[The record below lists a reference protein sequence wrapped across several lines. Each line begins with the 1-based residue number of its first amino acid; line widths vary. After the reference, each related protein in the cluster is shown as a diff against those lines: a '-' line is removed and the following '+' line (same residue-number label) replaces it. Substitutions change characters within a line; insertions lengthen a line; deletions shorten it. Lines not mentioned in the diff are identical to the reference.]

1 MARTYLTT
9 GLPNLKEEYSEEVLA
24 AKFSAHLNQLRKA
37 MQERNAEEA
46 EETQALNELRQ
57 SELENIRNGLQ
68 PLYTN
73 EEIII
78 QEQEVK
84 ATYDNQAHI
93 DEVRKVMKY
102 QQWLKEYGT
111 SFTQLYQIKE
121 DHEKRGESEK
131 LVLTEIDLAENKD
144 ILTDTQYN
152 KMNADPDGKLKEL
165 ALKVETD
172 EEDFALVMTEYH
184 LPNSDPQF
192 KAQLSFDEDTLA
204 ELNAEKLKR
213 IFEFCER
220 YGLST
225 ADMSVRYAYDGS
237 IDVDEELH
245 IRQERIE
252 EMTAQAK
259 ELIAKGALER
269 DETEIKAVEERTATL
284 QKEYDDIVA
293 ANGGVVPEGLSM
305 DDVSPDLPITED
317 SELLA
322 EQQGTPLQEVENQ
335 QGMSADEIA
344 TAQQQQTTAAPTAAP
359 APTPAPTAA
368 APANNNVMTQQKAEK
383 AFEEWIGTEKGLNK
397 RKGLSYYKRHTGFF
411 GKGWAE
417 FIVYPSEDKDNL
429 RDDGRRDK
437 DDRHAKWNY
446 AFKLFVRVDENGK
459 LNLAYRTPNSKRMDE
474 DIIGG
479 IAGQLKDFG
488 YKSVNFPNGI
498 PDQEKGMWRK
508 CLAEKGIVPLGIGL
522 DRSKAEGMLKAAK
535 EKLSAEEFSDF
546 KYRLGKQMDKRN
558 KDKGKVVDASE
569 QAFIDG
575 LLNSHKYAAFTDGYA
590 LGIKGE
596 MKKILRSK
604 DPMEGAIKKIA
615 AFKAL
620 SLLFEIYQDNVERGI
635 NFADNPKLTLGHH
648 PLSSEEKEFLR
659 SFANPQKMSVPDMN
673 SLYLFLHKRIQPDV
687 KKEMYAD
694 LIKEKYSRYNVARR
708 AAPVVVKDIYN
719 SARNMFEAINEE
731 LQVKGIEELGPIKA
745 YNVSLEY
752 DDFLLNY
759 APEYERRNPQQQ
771 QTPPTRQAAG
781 ATAERADASAEEQ
794 TSNAHRSTINPAL
807 VQRKNVHSN

>member
-9 GLPNLKEEYSEEVLA
+9 GLPDLKEEYSEEALA
-24 AKFSAHLNQLRKA
+24 AKFSTHLNQLRNE
-37 MQERNAEEA
+37 MQERNEEEA
-46 EETQALNELRQ
+46 EALQSLAELKQ
-57 SELENIRNGLQ
+57 SELKNIRSGLQ
-68 PLYTN
+68 PLYTA
-73 EEIII
+73 EEIAAE
-78 QEQEVK
+78 EQKIK
-84 ATYDNQAHI
+84 ATDNQAQL
-93 DEVRKVMKY
+93 DEVREVMKY

-121 DHEKRGESEK
+121 EHEKRGESEK

-152 KMNADPDGKLKEL
+152 KMNADPDGRLKEL
-165 ALKVETD
+165 ALKVEAG
-172 EEDFALVMTEYH
+172 EEDFAIVFTEYH
-184 LPNSDPQF
+184 QPNSDPQF

-237 IDVDEELH
+237 IDVDEELR
-245 IRQERIE
+245 IRQDRIE
-252 EMTAQAK
+252 ELTAQAK
-259 ELIAKGALER
+259 ELIEKEALAR
-269 DETEIKAVEERTATL
+269 DETEAKAVEERNKEL
-284 QKEYDDIVA
+284 QKEYETIVA
-293 ANGGVVPEGLSM
+293 ANGGIVPEGLSM

-317 SELLA
+317 SELL
-322 EQQGTPLQEVENQ
+322 QEMQ
-335 QGMSADEIA
+335 TGGIA
-344 TAQQQQTTAAPTAAP
+344 AMQQQAAT
-359 APTPAPTAA
+359 APTPAPTATPTPAPTA
-368 APANNNVMTQQKAEK
+368 APATGNVLTQQKAEK
-383 AFEEWIGTEKGLNK
+383 QFEEWIGTSKGLNK
-397 RKGLSYYKRHTGFF
+397 SKGLSYWKRHTGLF

-437 DDRHAKWNY
+437 DNRHPKWNY
-446 AFKLFVRVDENGK
+446 SFKLFVRVDENGK

-479 IAGQLKDFG
+479 IAGQLKDLG

-535 EKLSAEEFSDF
+535 EKLSAEEYSDF
-546 KYRLGKQMDKRN
+546 KYRLGKHMDKRN

-575 LLNSHKYAAFTDGYA
+575 LLNAHKYAAFTDGYS

-615 AFKAL
+615 AFRAL
-620 SLLFEIYQDNVERGI
+620 SLLFEVYQDQVDRGI
-635 NFADNPKLTLGHH
+635 SLASNPKLNLRNH
-648 PLSSEEKEFLR
+648 PLSQEEKEFLS
-659 SFANPQKMSVPDMN
+659 SFTNLQKMSVPDMN
-673 SLYLFLHKRIQPDV
+673 ALYLFLHKRMQPDI

-759 APEYERRNPQQQ
+759 APEYERRHPQQQ
-771 QTPPTRQAAG
+771 QATPASPTPNAA
-781 ATAERADASAEEQ
+781 AERENTATEEHTSAQ
-794 TSNAHRSTINPAL
+794 MATTRKINPAL
-807 VQRKNVHSN
+807 VQRNVHSN